1 MIEIRRCK
9 TEVQSSS
16 DEDFPQQTA
25 VDQESVLSS
34 IRHLKLEKL
43 C

>member
-1 MIEIRRCK
+1 MLEIRRCK

>member
-1 MIEIRRCK
+1 MIEIRRYQ
-9 TEVQSSS
+9 TEIQSSS

-34 IRHLKLEKL
+34 IRNLKLEKL

>member
-1 MIEIRRCK
+1 MIETRRYQ
-9 TEVQSSS
+9 TAIQSSS
-16 DEDFPQQTA
+16 DKDFLQQTA